1 MTALLAFRDHRID
14 IPWTRIVLALA
25 LALAQRPT
33 AVDRV
38 PAERGRIGQVA

>member
-14 IPWTRIVLALA
+14 VPWIRIV

-33 AVDRV
+33 AVDWV

>member
-1 MTALLAFRDHRID
+1 MTALLAFRDHRVD
-14 IPWTRIVLALA
+14 IPWIRIVLA

-33 AVDRV
+33 AVDWV